1 MAIDR
6 PLATPESI
14 FSAGQGDEPD
24 LEIEIVNPDS
34 VSIETEDGGMIIDFD
49 PEMGLMGAELHDSN
63 LAEFIDEGDLY
74 KIASD
79 LVGSFKADKESRS
92 DWERTYVEGLD
103 LLGLKHEDRTTPWD
117 GACGVFHPLLTES
130 VIKFQSQAIQELF
143 PAGGPVKTSVVGTIT
158 LTKRIKRIEFKTI

>member
-49 PEMGLMGAELHDSN
+49 PEMGPMGAEMHDSN

-79 LVGSFKADKESRS
+79 LVGSFKADKESLA
-92 DWERTYVEGLD
+92 DW
-103 LLGLKHEDRTTPWD
+103 
-117 GACGVFHPLLTES
+117 
-130 VIKFQSQAIQELF
+130 
-143 PAGGPVKTSVVGTIT
+143 
-158 LTKRIKRIEFKTI
+158 